1 MNNFD
6 TARFFAEDYTAFS
19 AYDNVRK
26 IAHAI
31 DGHKNAS
38 RKILH
43 FVMNTKLDSFTKVS
57 NLSSKI
63 QDQTSYLH
71 GSLSGTVVNNA
82 QDFVGTNNL
91 PMLIGSGTF
100 GTRFINEAAADR
112 YILAKFNPLY
122 SMFFNRDDYEVLEHQ
137 DFEGDAIEPKY
148 YVPTVPLLLL
158 NGSNGIS
165 VGYSQ
170 KILPRRLDDLI
181 RAVAL
186 RLKGKPVDRI
196 APYYKGFKGTI
207 EKTDVENQW
216 RITGTFERQTKTQ
229 IVVTELPVGYD
240 LKGYVDV
247 LERLEES
254 GKIRAYA
261 DESEN
266 DQFRFV
272 IGLSRE
278 IGSGSDEELISLLK
292 LSKNVSENFTAIDTE
307 NRVQDFKNEIDIIDY
322 WLKVRLQYNDLRKA
336 SMLKKIQEQIVDLT
350 MKRRFIG
357 AVLDHK
363 IIIERRSKN
372 DILDQMKTFDSAMF
386 EYNTSNNLLNMPLW
400 SITEE
405 RISELDDKI
414 SKTEEN
420 RKTIEETSLED
431 MVVQDLKTI
440 KLPKGL

>member
-1 MNNFD
+1 
-6 TARFFAEDYTAFS
+6 
-19 AYDNVRK
+19 
-26 IAHAI
+26 
-31 DGHKNAS
+31 
-38 RKILH
+38 
-43 FVMNTKLDSFTKVS
+43 
-57 NLSSKI
+57 
-63 QDQTSYLH
+63 
-71 GSLSGTVVNNA
+71 
-82 QDFVGTNNL
+82 
-91 PMLIGSGTF
+91 
-100 GTRFINEAAADR
+100 
-112 YILAKFNPLY
+112 
-122 SMFFNRDDYEVLEHQ
+122 
-137 DFEGDAIEPKY
+137 
-148 YVPTVPLLLL
+148 VPLLLL